1 MRIKAT
7 VRPHS
12 DVAPNAALTY
22 PHPMN
27 MKQAQRLSIA
37 PMMEWTD
44 RHFRYLVR
52 LISKRTLLYTEM
64 VTANAL
70 VRGRDPERF
79 IAYDQVEHPVALQL
93 GGADPALMAGA
104 AAKGAAAGYDEIN
117 LNIGCPSDR
126 VSAGRF
132 GACLMGEPK
141 LVAEMVTEIRDRLAK
156 MGSNIP
162 VTVKTRIG
170 IDHQDSVAFLD
181 DFVGIV
187 SGAGCDTFI
196 IHSRKAWL
204 SGLSPKENREIPPLV
219 YDRAYKLKRD
229 FPQFTISIN
238 GGIKTVAEAAEHLK
252 HVDGVMIGRAAYDA
266 PYALLATAD
275 LSLFGDDHAVPS
287 EVEIAQ
293 AYLDYAEA
301 EVAKGT
307 RLHSI
312 TRHAAGLFTG
322 RSGAR
327 TWRRALSQVCTA
339 PDAKTALTD
348 LRTLFTGNIN
358 GLCLNLREG
367 LAA

>member
-1 MRIKAT
+1 MT
-7 VRPHS
+7 
-12 DVAPNAALTY
+12 D
-22 PHPMN
+22 
-27 MKQAQRLSIA
+27 MKLAQRLSIA

-52 LISKRTLLYTEM
+52 LISRHTLLYTEM

-79 IAYDQVEHPVALQL
+79 IAYNHVEHPVALQL
-93 GGADPALMAGA
+93 GGADPALMAEA

-132 GACLMGEPK
+132 GACLMGEPN
-141 LVAEMVTEIRDRLAK
+141 LVAEMVTAIRERLGQ
-156 MGSNIP
+156 MGSAIP

-170 IDHQDSVAFLD
+170 IDHQDSIAFLD
-181 DFVGIV
+181 DFVGTV
-187 SGAGCDTFI
+187 SKAGCDTFI
-196 IHSRKAWL
+196 IHARKAWL

-219 YDRAYKLKRD
+219 YERAYKLKRD
-229 FPQFTISIN
+229 FPQFTIAIN

-275 LSLFGDDHAVPS
+275 AVLFGDHRPIPS
-287 EVEIAQ
+287 EAEIARQ
-293 AYLDYAEA
+293 YLDYAKA

-312 TRHAAGLFTG
+312 TKHAAGLFTG
-322 RSGAR
+322 RPGAR
-327 TWRRALSQVCTA
+327 AWRRALSNVCNT
-339 PDAKTALTD
+339 PDAQTALAD
-348 LRTLFTGNIN
+348 LHTLFTGNVN
-358 GLCLNLREG
+358 DHSLNLRET